1 MGRHKRFLAA
11 WKIVFAALILIPG
24 SAQAR
29 ERGGNYISNG
39 AVNLRNVVPD
49 PPAPGTAAGRADL
62 EAVIGAQTARTTASI
77 TQAQADR
84 KRSIKAFANVI
95 GGSFSSGQFPLTTEL
110 LDDAVDDARGIMSQ
124 SKAIW
129 RRERPF
135 KLDRSIMP
143 CVKEPETASYPSS
156 HATSGYVM
164 GMLLAEMLPEKAG
177 GIRSRAEEFANG
189 RLVCGV
195 HFPTDISAGRRA
207 AEAIVARLKADLQFS
222 KDYAAARSEFRRGM
236 GYAD

>member
-1 MGRHKRFLAA
+1 MSRFKYFVTLSNVALAA
-11 WKIVFAALILIPG
+11 LLMIPVAG
-24 SAQAR
+24 HAR

-39 AVNLRNVVPD
+39 AVNLRNLVPD
-49 PPAPGTAAGRADL
+49 PPVPGTPAGRADL
-62 EAVIGAQTARTTASI
+62 DAVIAAQTARTSASI

-84 KRSIKAFANVI
+84 KRSIKAFSGVI
-95 GGSFSSGQFPLTTEL
+95 GGSFSSSQFPLTTEL
-110 LDDAVDDARGIMSQ
+110 LDDAVDDARGIMGQ

-164 GMLLAEMLPEKAG
+164 ALLLAEMLPEKAG
-177 GIRSRAEEFANG
+177 AIRSRADEFANG

-195 HFPTDISAGRRA
+195 HFPTDINAGRRA
-207 AEAIVARLKADLQFS
+207 AEAIVVRLKADQQFS
-222 KDYAAARSEFRRGM
+222 KDYSAARSEFRRGM

>member
-1 MGRHKRFLAA
+1 MHWFKCLTVTRSV
-11 WKIVFAALILIPG
+11 VFTALLLIP
-24 SAQAR
+24 AEVLAR
-29 ERGGNYISNG
+29 DRGGNYISNS

-49 PPAPGTAAGRADL
+49 PPAPGTSAGRADL
-62 EAVIGAQTARTTASI
+62 DAVIAAQAARTTASI
-77 TQAQADR
+77 MQAQADR
-84 KRSIKAFANVI
+84 KRSIKAFADAI

-135 KLDRSIMP
+135 RLDRSIMP

-156 HATSGYVM
+156 HATSGYLM
-164 GMLLAEMLPEKAG
+164 GLLLAGMLPERAG
-177 GIRSRAEEFANG
+177 AIRSRADEFANG

-207 AEAIVARLKADLQFS
+207 AEAIVVRLKADPQFS

>member
-1 MGRHKRFLAA
+1 MRRFKHVIAGWNVL
-11 WKIVFAALILIPG
+11 FAALMLLPVAG
-24 SAQAR
+24 HAR
-29 ERGGNYISNG
+29 ERGGNYISNA
-39 AVNLRNVVPD
+39 AVNLRNVVPE

-62 EAVIGAQTARTTASI
+62 DAVIAAQAARNSASI
-77 TQAQADR
+77 AQAQADR
-84 KRSIKAFANVI
+84 KRSIKAFADVI

-110 LDDAVDDARGIMSQ
+110 IDDAVDDARGVMGQ

-135 KLDRSIMP
+135 RLDRSIMP
-143 CVKEPETASYPSS
+143 CVKEPDTASYPSS

-164 GMLLAEMLPEKAG
+164 GLLLAEMLPEKAG
-177 GIRSRAEEFANG
+177 AIRTRADEFANG

-207 AEAIVARLKADLQFS
+207 AEAIVARLKADTQFS

>member
-1 MGRHKRFLAA
+1 MLRFKHVLAIRSVVLAA
-11 WKIVFAALILIPG
+11 LMLIPVAG
-24 SAQAR
+24 HAR
-29 ERGGNYISNG
+29 ERGGNYISNS

-49 PPAPGTAAGRADL
+49 PPAPGTSAGRADL
-62 EAVIGAQTARTTASI
+62 DAVIASQAARTSASI
-77 TQAQADR
+77 MQAQADR
-84 KRSIKAFANVI
+84 KRSIKAFADAI
-95 GGSFSSGQFPLTTEL
+95 GGSFSSGRFPLTTEL
-110 LDDAVDDARGIMSQ
+110 VDDAVDDTRGIMSQ
-124 SKAIW
+124 SKSIW

-143 CVKEPETASYPSS
+143 CVKEPDTASYPSS

-164 GMLLAEMLPEKAG
+164 GLLLAEMLPEKAG
-177 GIRSRAEEFANG
+177 TIRARADEFANG

-207 AEAIVARLKADLQFS
+207 AEAIVFRLKADPQFS
-222 KDYAAARSEFRRGM
+222 KDYAAARNEFRRGM